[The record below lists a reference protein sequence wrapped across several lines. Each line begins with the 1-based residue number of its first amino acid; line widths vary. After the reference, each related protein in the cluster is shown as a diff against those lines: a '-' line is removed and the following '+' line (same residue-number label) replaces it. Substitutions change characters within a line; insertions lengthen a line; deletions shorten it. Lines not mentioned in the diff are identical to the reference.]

1 MSHFR
6 EHELVR
12 HLLSQVAPPSP
23 GRKAS
28 ETSAMTS
35 LATEVVPRLQEMGA
49 RPLSEDYST
58 GANKSSRNIL
68 PYFSVI
74 LTW

>member
-23 GRKAS
+23 GRKTG

-49 RPLSEDYST
+49 RPLSAEI
-58 GANKSSRNIL
+58 NLLRNIL